1 MNDITSG
8 GNQISQIVDAVRRYA
23 VCTRCP
29 KAGDCQG
36 DHMHT
41 GHHGA
46 AAAPHYQGPERR
58 KTGPPPAAWLM
69 RMLDEVDYGALMLG
83 DGGHV
88 HWLNHAARAALG
100 PGQPLRLD
108 DSGSLRLR
116 DAEDGAR
123 LHAALVAARNG
134 LRRLVLLGRGAA
146 ALSLAVTPLG
156 AVELGGTR
164 ATLLLMGRRQ
174 VCAAL
179 SLQLF
184 ARCHALTPSETRVLQ
199 ALCEGLEPRTVAQRC
214 DIALTTVRTHIGAI
228 RGKVGARGIR
238 EVLQR
243 VATLPPMV
251 MALRANV

>member
-1 MNDITSG
+1 
-8 GNQISQIVDAVRRYA
+8 
-23 VCTRCP
+23 
-29 KAGDCQG
+29 
-36 DHMHT
+36 MHT
-41 GHHGA
+41 EHRGA
-46 AAAPHYQGPERR
+46 TPQGAHYHGPERR
-58 KTGPPPAAWLM
+58 KTAGPPPAAWLM

-83 DGGHV
+83 PGGRV
-88 HWLNHAARAALG
+88 DWMNHAARAALG
-100 PGQPLRLD
+100 PEQPLQLD
-108 DSGSLRLR
+108 EGDGLRVR
-116 DAEDGAR
+116 DADDGAR
-123 LHAALVAARNG
+123 LHAALVAARSG
-134 LRRLVLLGRGAA
+134 QRRLVILGAGGAGGRGAA

-156 AVELGGTR
+156 AVELGGAR
-164 ATLLLMGRRQ
+164 ATLLLIGRRQ

-251 MALRANV
+251 MALRGNV